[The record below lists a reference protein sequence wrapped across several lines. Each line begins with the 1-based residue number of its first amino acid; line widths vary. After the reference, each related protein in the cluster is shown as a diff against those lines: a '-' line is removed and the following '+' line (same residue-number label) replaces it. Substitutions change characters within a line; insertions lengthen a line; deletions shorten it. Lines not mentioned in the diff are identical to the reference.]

1 MELLANELSKHH
13 GKSGII
19 IEGFPRTMEQAE
31 MYNAQVWVV
40 QLYKATVFWLIVCQ
54 EFSVDFFSN
63 KLNRNNFKNMH
74 NLHYYFNMSVY
85 IWLAVY

>member
-31 MYNAQVWVV
+31 MYNAQV
-40 QLYKATVFWLIVCQ
+40 
-54 EFSVDFFSN
+54 
-63 KLNRNNFKNMH
+63 
-74 NLHYYFNMSVY
+74 
-85 IWLAVY
+85 